1 MILCHT
7 PNAPWRNKWACNG
20 PGGGDARRPRTRAL
34 MGLALGGG
42 GARAHATAAAAVII
56 VVAAV
61 IIVVAANIN
70 YYLVNLVRS

>member
-20 PGGGDARRPRTRAL
+20 LGGGDARRPRTRAL

-56 VVAAV
+56 VVAA
-61 IIVVAANIN
+61 NIN